1 MKFLQSAAMPRVLLV
16 AVAIV
21 IASGCTREG
30 DRQTTSQPPAASHG
44 GDVVAT
50 YAGKRFTTE
59 DFRRELERLPPRSR
73 AQLTTP
79 ERKRQFVDNYVL
91 NELLADEGHTQGY
104 DHDPEISRQVDDL
117 RRRLVV
123 QRVMKDFQ
131 EPPEVT
137 D

>member
-44 GDVVAT
+44 GVVAT

-91 NELLADEGHTQGY
+91 NELLADEGHTQG
-104 DHDPEISRQVDDL
+104 
-117 RRRLVV
+117 
-123 QRVMKDFQ
+123 
-131 EPPEVT
+131 
-137 D
+137 